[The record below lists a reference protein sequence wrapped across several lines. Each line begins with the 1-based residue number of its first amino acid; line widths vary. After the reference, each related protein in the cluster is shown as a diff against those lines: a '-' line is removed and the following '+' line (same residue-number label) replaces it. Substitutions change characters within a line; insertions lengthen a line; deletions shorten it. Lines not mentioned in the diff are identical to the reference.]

1 MIIELRHGVDAQVF
15 LPAGKVN
22 NWATIDGERGN
33 LIADRLLRPGSCC
46 MDRLAYGLE
55 DGLDVW
61 REGADVVIDR
71 PGMLRHSANL
81 ES

>member
-1 MIIELRHGVDAQVF
+1 
-15 LPAGKVN
+15 
-22 NWATIDGERGN
+22 
-33 LIADRLLRPGSCC
+33 

-71 PGMLRHSANL
+71 PGMLCHSANL
-81 ES
+81 EARNFAGRGDRPWPQPSPYRSR